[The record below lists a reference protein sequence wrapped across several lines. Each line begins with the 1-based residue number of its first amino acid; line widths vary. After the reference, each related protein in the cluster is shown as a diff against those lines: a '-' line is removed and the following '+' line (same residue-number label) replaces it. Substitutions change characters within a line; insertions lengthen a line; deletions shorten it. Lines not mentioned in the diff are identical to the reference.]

1 MYINF
6 IHKVL
11 QNNYNIIELQ
21 FKRERINEF

>member
-1 MYINF
+1 MYIDF